1 MKYFLGLLFIVLLVC
16 SKSNAKPRDNTEP
29 QSNADLKKAFNECR
43 SFEGLYKVY
52 FPSTDDSKA
61 FDLSIISYNIDYSSC
76 GVGGIKQKSDCSER
90 FVFAAVDDEY
100 AASFSS
106 DCTDNPGSGYY
117 ECEKTKSNSYDCKN
131 SNGELMFTVSSA
143 FSLKIGLVLVAAL
156 AVVLTL
162 F

>member
-1 MKYFLGLLFIVLLVC
+1 MKYFLGLFFIILLVC
-16 SKSNAKPRDNTEP
+16 SKSNAEP
-29 QSNADLKKAFNECR
+29 ESNADIKKAFKECR

-52 FPSTDDSKA
+52 FPSIDDSKT
-61 FDLSIISYNIDYSSC
+61 FDLSIVSYNIDYSYC
-76 GVGGIKQKSDCSER
+76 GVGGIKQKKDCSEE
-90 FVFAAVDDEY
+90 FIFETAKGNY

-106 DCTDNPGSGYY
+106 NCADSPSNSGYD
-117 ECEKTKSNSYDCKN
+117 CEKTESNSYDCKD

-156 AVVLTL
+156 AIVLTL

>member
-106 DCTDNPGSGYY
+106 DCTDSPGDSEC
-117 ECEKTKSNSYDCKN
+117 ECEKTESNSYDCKD
-131 SNGELMFTVSSA
+131 SSGKLMFTVSSA

-156 AVVLTL
+156 AIVLTL